1 MNILKKAKKTYD
13 SIEIPQELD
22 YTVNKAIHKKDLYKK
37 NYVVILTK
45 RATATLATT
54 FALFVVLLNTNE
66 SFARAMGD
74 VPIIGSLAEVFTV
87 REYRE
92 ENDTD
97 LIEAKIPAIKNT
109 GNEDLEDRINY
120 EISSKIN
127 EVLEEARARA
137 EEYKEA
143 VLSTGG
149 TMDDYIP
156 TKINVDYKI
165 TYQDD
170 KIISFVITK
179 SESSASAYQEQYFYN
194 IDIQNGK
201 ELNLR
206 DVLGEDYKKIVDEE
220 VNKQIRER
228 MEKNEENIYFTAEEG
243 GFSGIEN
250 KYQDFY
256 IDENKKATV
265 VFQKYEIAPGYMGIQ
280 NFEISNDVLEKEE
293 ENNGI

>member
-45 RATATLATT
+45 RATAALATT

-250 KYQDFY
+250 EYQDFY

-280 NFEISNDVLEKEE
+280 NFEIPKDVLV
-293 ENNGI
+293 

>member
-1 MNILKKAKKTYD
+1 
-13 SIEIPQELD
+13 
-22 YTVNKAIHKKDLYKK
+22 IHKKDLYKK

-143 VLSTGG
+143 VLSTG
-149 TMDDYIP
+149 
-156 TKINVDYKI
+156 
-165 TYQDD
+165 
-170 KIISFVITK
+170 
-179 SESSASAYQEQYFYN
+179 
-194 IDIQNGK
+194 
-201 ELNLR
+201 
-206 DVLGEDYKKIVDEE
+206 
-220 VNKQIRER
+220 
-228 MEKNEENIYFTAEEG
+228 
-243 GFSGIEN
+243 
-250 KYQDFY
+250 
-256 IDENKKATV
+256 
-265 VFQKYEIAPGYMGIQ
+265 
-280 NFEISNDVLEKEE
+280 
-293 ENNGI
+293 

>member
-37 NYVVILTK
+37 NYVVIWTK

-280 NFEISNDVLEKEE
+280 NFEISNDVLV
-293 ENNGI
+293 

>member
-250 KYQDFY
+250 EYQDFY

-265 VFQKYEIAPGYMGIQ
+265 VFQKYEIAPGYMGIR
-280 NFEISNDVLEKEE
+280 NFEIPNDVLV
-293 ENNGI
+293 

>member
-220 VNKQIRER
+220 INKQIRER

-243 GFSGIEN
+243 GFYGIEN
-250 KYQDFY
+250 EYQDFY

-280 NFEISNDVLEKEE
+280 NFEIPNDVLV
-293 ENNGI
+293 

>member
-92 ENDTD
+92 KNDTD

-250 KYQDFY
+250 EYQDFY

-280 NFEISNDVLEKEE
+280 NFEIPNDVLV
-293 ENNGI
+293 

>member
-1 MNILKKAKKTYD
+1 MNILKKKKKTYD

-250 KYQDFY
+250 EYQDFY

-280 NFEISNDVLEKEE
+280 NFEIPNDVLV
-293 ENNGI
+293 

>member
-250 KYQDFY
+250 EYQDFY

-280 NFEISNDVLEKEE
+280 NFEMPNDVLV
-293 ENNGI
+293 

>member
-280 NFEISNDVLEKEE
+280 NFEIPNDVLV
-293 ENNGI
+293 

>member
-156 TKINVDYKI
+156 IKINVDYKI

-250 KYQDFY
+250 EYQDFY

-280 NFEISNDVLEKEE
+280 NFEIPNDVLV
-293 ENNGI
+293 

>member
-1 MNILKKAKKTYD
+1 MSILKKAKKAYN

-22 YTVNKAIHKKDLYKK
+22 YVVSRAIHKNKLQKGNNFRIWIK
-37 NYVVILTK
+37 G
-45 RATATLATT
+45 ATATLATT

-66 SFARAMGD
+66 SFAKAMEE
-74 VPIIGSLAEVFTV
+74 VPVIGSLAEVFTV
-87 REYRE
+87 REYKE

-127 EVLEEARARA
+127 EVLDEARMRA

-143 VLSTGG
+143 VLATGG
-149 TMDDYIP
+149 TMEDYIP

-170 KIISFVITK
+170 NIISFVITK

-194 IDIQNGK
+194 VDIENGK

-206 DVLGEDYKKIVDEE
+206 DVLGENYKKIVDEE
-220 VNKQIRER
+220 VKKQIKER
-228 MEKNEENIYFTAEEG
+228 MEENKDSSYFTEEEG
-243 GFSGIEN
+243 GFSGIEDE
-250 KYQDFY
+250 YQDFY
-256 IDENKKATV
+256 IDENKKVTV

-280 NFEISNDVLEKEE
+280 SFEIPNEILV
-293 ENNGI
+293 